1 MQLRSWA
8 AAMLFLICV
17 SSCTDKTPG
26 TDDSPSHGGTITFED
41 IGAPGWFPSRRDPA
55 VGPCDA
61 LQSSDCCLAQFQISS
76 DQLTP
81 WDEDLIMTLR
91 GPMVVKKIVTYQPE
105 SDPSLW
111 QLVSAWSDGSPQSPQ
126 GIAFDGNNTESA
138 GFAGVIGTECLVNV
152 STNRPFACGSGSLPF
167 CPSGGRTQ
175 YYGWAGSKLIVL
187 LATMPHATEVGGAC
201 SNTTTGN
208 WYDAPW
214 IGLSHGELV
223 RAGSFASCQ
232 CYAKDPARWYLADGC
247 GQFNVFEVVNDNN
260 QYRNLDVFSTNMVGY
275 AGYVGE
281 GPCGAQCRVQN
292 LGAEVDLIE
301 KSTSAEAP
309 AGAVATPTNGPGVA
323 FRRPESGYRYFV
335 ILLDVAARSVQLAM
349 IHPQKIP
356 PAAAP
361 MLPDFPPM
369 LSQSTIDALL
379 GLRLP

>member
-1 MQLRSWA
+1 MRLPLWSA
-8 AAMLFLICV
+8 GMLLLVCA
-17 SSCTDKTPG
+17 STCAENPPG
-26 TDDSPSHGGTITFED
+26 TGDPPSHGGTITFVD

-61 LQSSDCCLAQFQISS
+61 LQSSDCCLARYQIST

-91 GPMVVKKIVTYQPE
+91 GPMVVKNIVTYQPAT
-105 SDPSLW
+105 DPSSW
-111 QLVSAWSDGSPQSPQ
+111 ELVSAWSDGSPQSPQ
-126 GIAFDGNNTESA
+126 GIAFDGNDTENA

-152 STNRPFACGSGSLPF
+152 STSRPFACGSGSLPY
-167 CPSGGRTQ
+167 CPSGARTR

-187 LATMPHATEVGGAC
+187 LATMPHATQVGSAC
-201 SNTTTGN
+201 STTTTGN

-214 IGLSHGELV
+214 IGLSVGELV

-260 QYRNLDVFSTNMVGY
+260 QYRNLDVFSTNMVDY

-281 GPCGAQCRVQN
+281 GPCGAQCQLQN
-292 LGAEVDLIE
+292 LGPEVDLID
-301 KSTSAEAP
+301 KSTSTEAP
-309 AGAVATPTNGPGVA
+309 AGAVASPTSGPGAA

-335 ILLDVAARSVQLAM
+335 ILLDVAARSVQLGI
-349 IHPQKIP
+349 IHPDQIP

-361 MLPDFPPM
+361 VLPDLPPS
-369 LSQSTIDALL
+369 LSQSTIDGLL